1 MTVSSATNSNRLIN
15 EKSPYLRQHADNPVD
30 WFAWGDAAFEKAGK
44 ENKPVLVSIG
54 YATCHWC
61 HVMADESFS
70 DPETARIMN
79 ENLVSIKIDREE
91 RPDLDQIYI
100 TAVSALTGSAGWPLN
115 VFLTPEAKP
124 FFGGTYFPTRQRF
137 GMASWKQ
144 VVESVG
150 RAWQDPEQRQ
160 KLLTSAENITA
171 AVKAHLQDMEAG
183 AGQNRPDKTLLD
195 AAAAG
200 FAENYDPEA
209 GGFSRAPKFPMPAVL
224 RFLLFYYRCL
234 RFDNERAPNGQR
246 SLDMAVHTLS
256 QISRGGIYDHLGG
269 GFHRYATDN
278 AWHVPH
284 FEKMLYDN
292 AQMIPVL
299 LEAYEIT
306 GDSRFANIAVQT
318 LDYIHRDMTHEQ
330 GGFYSAEDADSYPL
344 DLSGPDSSAPGGHK
358 AEGAFYVWKKSE
370 IDSILDKDESEIFC
384 RCYGV
389 GENGNVRADPSGE
402 FSGKN
407 ILYEARSIGQVARET
422 GMDEKTVGSLVR
434 QAAEKLRTVRNH
446 RPRPFRDEKILVEW
460 NALMISALVKAS
472 RILGDAAYLDRARKA
487 VDFILTRMVSQDG
500 RLYRRWAD
508 GQRAVFA
515 MAGDYAM
522 LVQALLDLYEHGL
535 DPVYLREARQMG
547 AVMLELFFDDKQGGF
562 FMTAADQDKYL
573 IMRPRDLT
581 DNVIPAA
588 NSVAAQNCVRLF
600 RITDE
605 KRFYEA
611 AQKTF
616 QASEKRL
623 RQNPQSAPRL
633 LSALGRFLEIQEDSV
648 DAPS

>member
-1 MTVSSATNSNRLIN
+1 MAVYQSTDANRLKN
-15 EKSPYLRQHADNPVD
+15 EKSPYLLQHADNPVD
-30 WFAWGDAAFEKAGK
+30 WFAWGDAAFEKAK
-44 ENKPVLVSIG
+44 TENKPVLVSIG

-70 DPETARIMN
+70 DPEIARIMN
-79 ENLVSIKIDREE
+79 ENLVNIKIDREE

-150 RAWQDPEQRQ
+150 RAWQEPEQRQ

-183 AGQNRPDKTLLD
+183 AGQNRPDKSLLD
-195 AAAAG
+195 SAAAG

-209 GGFSRAPKFPMPAVL
+209 GGFSRAPKFPMPAVM
-224 RFLLFYYRCL
+224 RFLLLYYRRL
-234 RFDNERAPNGQR
+234 RFDNDRAQNGLTV
-246 SLDMAVHTLS
+246 LDMAFQFFS
-256 QISRGGIYDHLGG
+256 QRRRCGIYEHLGG

-299 LEAYEIT
+299 LEAYEIS
-306 GDSRFANIAVQT
+306 GDIRFARAAVQT
-318 LDYIHRDMTHEQ
+318 LDYIHREMTHEL

-344 DLSGPDSSAPGGHK
+344 DLSGPDSPAPGGHK
-358 AEGAFYVWKKSE
+358 TEGAFYVWEKSE
-370 IDSILDKDESEIFC
+370 IDSILDKDESGIFC
-384 RCYGV
+384 RYYGV
-389 GENGNVRADPSGE
+389 GENGNVKADPSGE

-407 ILYEARSIGQVARET
+407 ILYEARSIGEVARET
-422 GMDEKTVGSLVR
+422 GMEEKAVESVVR
-434 QAAEKLRTVRNH
+434 QAAEKLRTARNR

-472 RILGDAAYLDRARKA
+472 RILGDEAYLDRARKA

-522 LVQALLDLYEHGL
+522 LVQALLDLYENGL

-547 AVMLELFFDDKQGGF
+547 AVMLDLFFDDKQGGF
-562 FMTAADQDKYL
+562 FMTAAEQDNHL

-588 NSVAAQNCVRLF
+588 NSVAAQNCIRLF

-605 KRFYEA
+605 QRFYEA

-616 QASEKRL
+616 QASEKRF

-633 LSALGRFLEIQEDSV
+633 LSALGRFLEIQGDSV

>member
-1 MTVSSATNSNRLIN
+1 MAVSQHTGANRLKH
-15 EKSPYLRQHADNPVD
+15 EKSPYLLQHADNPVD
-30 WFAWGDAAFEKAGK
+30 WFAWGDAAFEKARAQ
-44 ENKPVLVSIG
+44 NKPVLVSIG

-61 HVMADESFS
+61 HVMAHESFS

-79 ENLVSIKIDREE
+79 ENLVNVKIDREE

-115 VFLTPEAKP
+115 VFLTPDARP
-124 FFGGTYFPTRQRF
+124 FFGGTYFPTHQRF

-144 VVESVG
+144 VVQSVG
-150 RAWQDPEQRQ
+150 RAWQDPDQRQ
-160 KLLTSAENITA
+160 KLLRSAENITA
-171 AVKAHLQDMEAG
+171 AVKAHLQDLEAG
-183 AGQNRPDKTLLD
+183 TGEDRPDRTLLD

-200 FAENYDPEA
+200 FAQNYDPDA
-209 GGFSRAPKFPMPAVL
+209 GGFGPAPKFPMPAVL
-224 RFLLFYYRCL
+224 RFLLFYYRRL
-234 RFDNERAPNGQR
+234 RFDNDRGKNGQKA
-246 SLDMAVHTLS
+246 LDMAVHTLS

-306 GDSRFANIAVQT
+306 GDSRFARIARQT
-318 LDYIHRDMTHEQ
+318 LDYIHRDMTHEL
-330 GGFYSAEDADSYPL
+330 GGFYSAEDADSYGL
-344 DLSGPDSSAPGGHK
+344 DLSDAGTHKPEGHK
-358 AEGAFYVWKKSE
+358 AEGAFYAWKKAE

-384 RCYGV
+384 RYYGV
-389 GENGNVRADPSGE
+389 SENGNVKADPSGE

-407 ILYEARSIGQVARET
+407 ILYAAQSVEKIARKT
-422 GMDEKTVGSLVR
+422 GTDEKMVESIVQ
-434 QAAEKLRTVRNH
+434 QAAEKLRTARDR

-472 RILGDAAYLDRARKA
+472 RVLGEEAYLDRARKA
-487 VDFILTRMVSQDG
+487 ADFILTRMVSQDG
-500 RLYRRWAD
+500 HLYRRWAD
-508 GQRAVFA
+508 GQRAIFA

-535 DPVYLREARQMG
+535 DPAYLRHARQMG
-547 AVMLELFFDDKQGGF
+547 AVMLELFFDEKQGGF
-562 FMTAADQDKYL
+562 FMTAAHQDKHL

-605 KRFYEA
+605 QRFYEA

-623 RQNPQSAPRL
+623 RQHPQSAPVL
-633 LSALGRFLEIQEDSV
+633 LSALGRFLETQTDAAE
-648 DAPS
+648 APS